1 MTTHKLHTG
10 MRGQVRAINPAR
22 GIVAIETPGGFTIIE
37 LAGDEVELG
46 DVLAWEDATALGGET
61 YYNVTQG
68 QVIEVYVQNHHVPRA
83 RLRQQL
89 LLEDG

>member
-1 MTTHKLHTG
+1 

-22 GIVAIETPGGFTIIE
+22 GMVAIQTPDGFTIIE
-37 LAGDEVELG
+37 LTGDDVELG
-46 DVLAWEDATALGGET
+46 DVIAWEDATAMGGET

-68 QVIEVYVQNHHVPRA
+68 RPIEVYVQNHHVSEA

-89 LLEDG
+89 LLDDG